1 MEQNLISPAGA
12 FLITSLISLF
22 IILDPI
28 GNVFPYLALSTA
40 YTPAAARSLAWQACL
55 YAFLIL
61 ALVVGVGR
69 IILEFLGITI
79 PAFQIAGGLILF
91 RIAIDMLEGR
101 GHFNRFDTSSSLD
114 AADYRD
120 VALVP
125 LAVPLLSGPG
135 AISTVLVL
143 TSRSKSYREDGLILL
158 SLLIVFLLTYI
169 FFRCAQ
175 FLLNYLKETGIRLLT
190 RLMGLIM
197 AALAVQFVLDGLL
210 TSSPVL
216 RRWPQ

>member
-1 MEQNLISPAGA
+1 MGYILEPSWA
-12 FLITSLISLF
+12 FFVTALVSLF
-22 IILDPI
+22 IIVDPP
-28 GNVFPYLALSTA
+28 GNIFPYLALSA
-40 YTPAAARSLAWQACL
+40 GFTPAAARGLAWRACL

-61 ALVVGVGR
+61 TLFIAVGR
-69 IILEFLGITI
+69 LILEFFGISM

-101 GHFNRFDTSSSLD
+101 GHFNRIDTSSSLD

-143 TSRSKSYREDGLILL
+143 TSRSKSFLDDGLVLL
-158 SLLIVFLLTYI
+158 SLVATLILAYLGFRFAHLLVI
-169 FFRCAQ
+169 H
-175 FLLNYLKETGIRLLT
+175 LKEARLRLLT

-197 AALAVQFVLDGLL
+197 AALAVQFVIDGLTAAFPSL
-210 TSSPVL
+210 HH
-216 RRWPQ
+216 

>member
-28 GNVFPYLALSTA
+28 GNIFPYLALSTA
-40 YTPAAARSLAWQACL
+40 YTPAAARGLAWQACL

-143 TSRSKSYREDGLILL
+143 TSRSKSYLEDGLILL
-158 SLLIVFLLTYI
+158 SLLLVILLTYI
-169 FFRCAQ
+169 FFRSAQ
-175 FLLNYLKETGIRLLT
+175 FLLNYLKQTGIRLLT

-197 AALAVQFVLDGLL
+197 AALAVQFILDGLL
-210 TSSPVL
+210 RAFPVL
-216 RRWPQ
+216 RR

>member
-1 MEQNLISPAGA
+1 MGHNFLGPQGTI
-12 FLITSLISLF
+12 LITVLISLF
-22 IILDPI
+22 IIIDPP
-28 GNVFPYLALSTA
+28 GNLFPYLALSA
-40 YTPAAARSLAWQACL
+40 GFAPAAARGLAWRACL

-61 ALVVGVGR
+61 ALFMVVGR
-69 IILEFLGITI
+69 ILLQVFGITL

-91 RIAIDMLEGR
+91 RIAIDMLEAR
-101 GHFNRFDTSSSLD
+101 GHFNRIDTSSSLN

-143 TSRSKSYREDGLILL
+143 TSRSKNYLEDLLILL
-158 SLLIVFLLTYI
+158 SLALIFLLTYVC
-169 FFRCAQ
+169 FRFAQ
-175 FLLNYLKETGIRLLT
+175 PLSSFLKETRIRLLT

-197 AALAVQFVLDGLL
+197 AALAVQFVLEGLMAAFPSL
-210 TSSPVL
+210 HH
-216 RRWPQ
+216 

>member
-1 MEQNLISPAGA
+1 MEQTLISPAGA
-12 FLITSLISLF
+12 FLVTSLISLF
-22 IILDPI
+22 IIIDPP
-28 GNVFPYLALSTA
+28 GNIFPFLALSAA
-40 YTPAAARSLAWQACL
+40 YTPTAALGLARQACL

-61 ALVVGVGR
+61 ALVVVAGR
-69 IILEFLGITI
+69 ILLEFLGITI

-114 AADYRD
+114 ATDYRG

-125 LAVPLLSGPG
+125 LAVPLLCGPG

-143 TSRSKSYREDGLILL
+143 TSRSGSYLEDGLIVL
-158 SLLIVFLLTYI
+158 SLLIVFLLTYF
-169 FFRCAQ
+169 FFRFAQ
-175 FLLNYLKETGIRLLT
+175 FLLNCLKETGIRLLT

-197 AALAVQFVLDGLL
+197 AALAVQFVLGGLL
-210 TSSPVL
+210 AAFPAL
-216 RRWPQ
+216 QR

>member
-1 MEQNLISPAGA
+1 MGYDFLGVHGA
-12 FLITSLISLF
+12 FFITSLISLF
-22 IILDPI
+22 IIIDPP
-28 GNVFPYLALSTA
+28 GNIFPYLALSPGFPPATA
-40 YTPAAARSLAWQACL
+40 QGLAWRACL

-61 ALVVGVGR
+61 ALFLVLGR
-69 IILEFLGITI
+69 LLLQFFGITL

-91 RIAIDMLEGR
+91 RIAVDMLEGR
-101 GHFNRFDTSSSLD
+101 GHFNRIDTSSSLN

-143 TSRSKSYREDGLILL
+143 TSRSKNYLEDVLILL
-158 SLLIVFLLTYI
+158 SVALVLLLTYLC
-169 FFRCAQ
+169 FRFAQ
-175 FLLNYLKETGIRLLT
+175 FLLNYLKETRVRLLT

-197 AALAVQFVLDGLL
+197 AALAVQFILEGLMAAFP
-210 TSSPVL
+210 SL
-216 RRWPQ
+216 RQ

>member
-1 MEQNLISPAGA
+1 MELDFIGPAGS

-22 IILDPI
+22 IIIDPP
-28 GNVFPYLALSTA
+28 GNIFPFLALSAT
-40 YTPAAARSLAWQACL
+40 YSPIAARRLAWQACL

-61 ALVVGVGR
+61 TLVVLVGR
-69 IILEFLGITI
+69 LILNYLGITI

-91 RIAIDMLEGR
+91 RIAVEMLEGR

-114 AADYRD
+114 ATDYWG

-143 TSRSKSYREDGLILL
+143 ASRSGGYREDGLIVL
-158 SLLIVFLLTYI
+158 SLLIVLLLTYI
-169 FFRCAQ
+169 FFRFAQ
-175 FLLNYLKETGIRLLT
+175 FLLNCLKETGIRLFT

-197 AALAVQFVLDGLL
+197 AALAVQFVLGGLL
-210 TSSPVL
+210 AAFPAL
-216 RRWPQ
+216 QR

>member
-1 MEQNLISPAGA
+1 MDHNLISPTGA

-22 IILDPI
+22 IIIDPP
-28 GNVFPYLALSTA
+28 GNIFPYLALSAA
-40 YTPAAARSLAWQACL
+40 YTPPAARSLAWQACL

-61 ALVVGVGR
+61 ALVIVAGR
-69 IILEFLGITI
+69 IILQFFGISI
-79 PAFQIAGGLILF
+79 AAFQIAGGLILF

-114 AADYRD
+114 AADYRG

-143 TSRSKSYREDGLILL
+143 TSQARSYLQDGLILL
-158 SLLIVFLLTYI
+158 ALLIVLLVTYI
-169 FFRCAQ
+169 FFRFAK

-197 AALAVQFVLDGLL
+197 AALAVQFVITGLL
-210 TSSPVL
+210 AAFPSL
-216 RRWPQ
+216 HR

>member
-1 MEQNLISPAGA
+1 MEQLIIPAGS

-22 IILDPI
+22 IIVDPL
-28 GNVFPYLALSTA
+28 GNIFPYLALSAA
-40 YTPAAARSLAWQACL
+40 YPPAAARNLAWQACL

-61 ALVVGVGR
+61 ALVVVVGR
-69 IILEFLGITI
+69 IILASLGVTI

-114 AADYRD
+114 VSDYHG

-143 TSRSKSYREDGLILL
+143 TSRSSSYLEDGLIVL
-158 SLLIVFLLTYI
+158 SLAILFVLTYI
-169 FFRCAQ
+169 VFRCAQ

-197 AALAVQFVLDGLL
+197 AALAVQFVLDGLRAAFPAL
-210 TSSPVL
+210 Q
-216 RRWPQ
+216 R

>member
-1 MEQNLISPAGA
+1 MGPGFLGPHGA

-22 IILDPI
+22 IIIDPP
-28 GNVFPYLALSTA
+28 GNLFPYLALSAGLAPDTA
-40 YTPAAARSLAWQACL
+40 RRLAWQACL

-61 ALVVGVGR
+61 ALFIVVGR
-69 IILEFLGITI
+69 LILQFFGISL

-91 RIAIDMLEGR
+91 RIAVDMLEGR
-101 GHFNRFDTSSSLD
+101 GHFNRLDTSSSLN

-143 TSRSKSYREDGLILL
+143 TSRSKNYLEDGLVLL
-158 SLLIVFLLTYI
+158 SLAFVLLLTYLS
-169 FFRCAQ
+169 FRFAQ
-175 FLLNYLKETGIRLLT
+175 PLLGYLKETRVRLLT

-197 AALAVQFVLDGLL
+197 AALAVQFILEGLMAAL
-210 TSSPVL
+210 PSL
-216 RRWPQ
+216 KH

>member
-1 MEQNLISPAGA
+1 MEQNLISPVGA

-28 GNVFPYLALSTA
+28 GNIFPYLALSTA

-143 TSRSKSYREDGLILL
+143 TSRSKSYLEDGLILL
-158 SLLIVFLLTYI
+158 SLLLVILLTYV

-175 FLLNYLKETGIRLLT
+175 VLLNYLKQTGIRLLT

-197 AALAVQFVLDGLL
+197 AALAVQFILDGLL
-210 TSSPVL
+210 AAFPVL
-216 RRWPQ
+216 RR

>member
-1 MEQNLISPAGA
+1 MEHNLISSTGS

-22 IILDPI
+22 IIIDPP
-28 GNVFPYLALSTA
+28 GNVFPYLALSAA
-40 YTPAAARSLAWQACL
+40 YTPAAARSLAWRACF
-55 YAFLIL
+55 YAFLVL
-61 ALVVGVGR
+61 ALVVAVGR
-69 IILEFLGITI
+69 IILEFLGITV
-79 PAFQIAGGLILF
+79 PAFQIAGGLVLF

-101 GHFNRFDTSSSLD
+101 GHFNRFDTSSSLN
-114 AADYRD
+114 AADYRE

-143 TSRSKSYREDGLILL
+143 SSRSGGYLEDGLILL
-158 SLLIVFLLTYI
+158 SLVTIFALTYI
-169 FFRCAQ
+169 FFRFAQ
-175 FLLNYLKETGIRLLT
+175 FLAHSLKETSIRLLT

-210 TSSPVL
+210 AAFAFL
-216 RRWPQ
+216 RR

>member
-1 MEQNLISPAGA
+1 
-12 FLITSLISLF
+12 
-22 IILDPI
+22 
-28 GNVFPYLALSTA
+28 
-40 YTPAAARSLAWQACL
+40 
-55 YAFLIL
+55 
-61 ALVVGVGR
+61 
-69 IILEFLGITI
+69 
-79 PAFQIAGGLILF
+79 
-91 RIAIDMLEGR
+91 MLEGR

-143 TSRSKSYREDGLILL
+143 TSRSKSYLEDGLILL
-158 SLLIVFLLTYI
+158 SLLIVLLLTYT

-175 FLLNYLKETGIRLLT
+175 FLLNRLKETGIRLLT

-210 TSSPVL
+210 AAFPVL
-216 RRWPQ
+216 RR

>member
-1 MEQNLISPAGA
+1 MEHSFLGPTGA

-22 IILDPI
+22 IIIDPP
-28 GNVFPYLALSTA
+28 GNIFPYLALSEG
-40 YTPAAARSLAWQACL
+40 YTPAAARGLAWQACL

-61 ALVVGVGR
+61 SLFLVLGR
-69 IILEFLGITI
+69 FILHFFGITL
-79 PAFQIAGGLILF
+79 PALQIAGGLILF

-101 GHFNRFDTSSSLD
+101 GHFNRIDISSSLK

-120 VALVP
+120 LPLVP

-143 TSRSKSYREDGLILL
+143 TSRSKNYLEDVLILL
-158 SLLIVFLLTYI
+158 SLALVLLLTYLC
-169 FFRCAQ
+169 FHFAQ
-175 FLLNYLKETGIRLLT
+175 SLLRLLKETRIRLLT

-197 AALAVQFVLDGLL
+197 GALAVQFVLEGLRAAFPFL
-210 TSSPVL
+210 
-216 RRWPQ
+216 QH